1 MPGASLLSLPREIRD
16 QILDLCLTTALP
28 PPPPNQI
35 YTTQPLSFSEF
46 LTSSAQKK
54 SQPHVNFP
62 VAPRTN
68 SGGLLL
74 TSRQIGAETR
84 DALERLNGHG
94 KLNYIMRFR
103 IEEEE
108 GDAVGDRERYWVDW
122 AVLPTKSW
130 LKTSRRAKDTT
141 SAKEKSKFNT
151 NAQSP
156 VNLVIEVEK
165 TMRAKPTRPPQA
177 QGQGEEEQGQ
187 QQQQHNY
194 DDEDNDV
201 DGQQHVFEP
210 PPALSAL
217 YRRYHFLC
225 RPEYRPRPPLSRP
238 ARRSLL
244 GAADHGVLL
253 LHWTLGD
260 LVARVVDEGPCF
272 ASTARPASASSAASS
287 STSSSSSS
295 ASSSSSSSQRP
306 DHHQPVP
313 FTLTLRHRAS
323 SSSSPSPSSTAMA
336 QTSSV
341 RSHSPTQPLATP
353 LREFLPFYLHS
364 AKLTHTPFG
373 ALISRG
379 LLRGF
384 ALDTCGDDATR
395 QRQRQTRPPGQAP
408 CPVPEGCCCN
418 GGIGGALQQE
428 GEEGGGAA
436 LQLHWVCGVVRDA
449 KADTGAE
456 GVVGSERDYDDDW

>member
-287 STSSSSSS
+287 TSSSSSSSS
-295 ASSSSSSSQRP
+295 ASPSSSSSQRP

-384 ALDTCGDDATR
+384 ALDARGHHDDATR
-395 QRQRQTRPPGQAP
+395 QRQTNGRPHGQAA
-408 CPVPEGCCCN
+408 CPVPEGGCCS
-418 GGIGGALQQE
+418 GGIGGTLQQ
-428 GEEGGGAA
+428 GGGGDGAAA
-436 LQLHWVCGVVRDA
+436 LQLHWVCGVVRDGVRDA
-449 KADTGAE
+449 
-456 GVVGSERDYDDDW
+456 GVVENERDYDDDW